1 MAPPVVHR
9 IAGIFNIKHLIHSN
23 FRANTISVHYAYRV
37 GLFQYLVCLVIK
49 HIILIFSIGPTSVHS
64 HFMEKLCGI

>member
-9 IAGIFNIKHLIHSN
+9 IAGIFNIKHLIHSD

-37 GLFQYLVCLVIK
+37 GLFQYLVCLVINTLFK
-49 HIILIFSIGPTSVHS
+49 YFP
-64 HFMEKLCGI
+64 